1 MRKFKYNM
9 FDEITSP
16 TLILS
21 TKYHKHIGSI
31 NNVDSNIA
39 SDFNMASH
47 QEISFDVYKTLDGEP
62 CTLWDQ
68 IVDFKYLYVPEHNEY
83 YELTVSIDDADNTI
97 KHCVGISAGEQELS
111 QRYLRDFH
119 CNDET
124 DILMDDYVVTVFYN
138 PNDPKGSLLDRV
150 LHDKC
155 PDWSIGHVDGT
166 IANIQ
171 RTFTADNTTIYDFLV
186 NTVATEIGCLFK
198 FDSVNKKINAYDLKN
213 TCADKCNNC
222 EYVGFINETCPK
234 CGSSNIDHGCGFRGE
249 FTDKCPKCGK
259 KHYIRSYGAWKNVYV
274 SPENTALQITVDG
287 DSESVKN
294 CFKIVG
300 GDDLM
305 TATVVNINPN
315 HSSYIYRFSDD
326 MKADMPTELVKR
338 LDEYEAEYRENL
350 KNYTDYTN
358 YWYDEIDQVMEYQTR
373 MMPETPIPQDT
384 TAKTQLDNLVTA
396 VTDEH
401 FAVSVQDI
409 NVDTLTI
416 YNNSVEGYA
425 KVLVDPRYTVEV
437 SDGAISSVMSGQRVW
452 TGKFTVK
459 SLGGLN
465 AEGKEDT
472 ATTPTAISLV
482 VNDDFEN
489 FLQQKIQKSLDRKD
503 AAFITIFNIENDNEF
518 KAALKLYSLDRL
530 SSFSNTYQSV
540 LEILIKQKVNDP
552 NAKVYTQTTY
562 NEVYV
567 PYYNR
572 KGWIDA
578 EMGVRENEVNE
589 HQAAADTWD
598 EKRKEIQTALDLETY
613 LGEDLYKIFV
623 LYLREDTYSNSN
635 YISDGLDNAE
645 EIEKARELFTV
656 AESELIKASELQFT
670 LTGQLA
676 NFLNTEEFKD
686 FKDEFEIGDWIICR
700 ADDHIYRLRIINVN
714 YSYDDPENIQI
725 TFSNVIRGGTFM
737 SDVAS
742 ILSKAGSMATS
753 YNYVAHQANQGNN
766 ASNVIDGM
774 LEDGVNTGVFNIIA
788 GNNQD
793 VIIDEHGITAKEYD
807 DVEMAYSPKQLKITS
822 RYIAFTDD
830 NWAHSTLG
838 LGEQDYIYWDEDS
851 KAFVESTG
859 YGISAKFMNAGYI
872 KGSQIIAGEIISDN
886 YDEDNE
892 EGAYIDLNDGYFT
905 FADGKLKFDGTDL
918 TISAKIDASVIDD
931 ATITNSSINNGNFIV
946 SKTGNVV
953 LNGTVS
959 GTAWATKQDKLTAGD
974 NVSISAANVI
984 SAVDTTYTAGE
995 NITIDENNVISA
1007 TGGSD
1012 YEELTR
1018 EEYNALTDAEKNN
1031 GSQYF
1036 VKDMHDIEWDDEPTY
1051 VGELFQINNDMLS
1064 PDWTGQWAE
1073 QPRFFFNGTDCRY
1086 CYNNYSDHGYNDN
1099 RLMHPEYN
1107 HGGDSSMN
1115 IYIIEGAPVET
1126 HYCAIYHCIYGLN
1139 VTTVLWFPK
1148 DLIDSGQAT
1157 LCLTGFYST
1166 VPCEILAYHVWNNW
1180 DTPSAYSS
1188 ITTYQF
1194 AGGFTSLSDY
1204 IEAGGQEAWDKIWF
1218 CNCPL
1223 LCGMNFFDFNEES
1236 EQTLLDYLSTR
1247 EDNYPT
1253 IFQGNYLLYRDNI
1266 MLPYEIGTLM
1276 LNSVDYTG
1284 RPETEPIVDVM
1295 VDGTSVVEKHKAYID
1310 LTGKQDVLT
1319 AGDNITIENNV
1330 ISATSNT
1337 EYNELTQAEYNA
1349 LTQEEKM
1356 NGTLYFITD
1365 AGGGGGGGSSVVP
1378 NPQGTPTDTLNT
1390 IGIDDVIYDIAGSGG
1405 GGTSGG
1411 VYTETVL
1418 WEDPNGL
1425 TFYPQSQQ
1433 TITLSESIDKF
1444 DLLYLDT
1451 TIDGDATYH
1460 NTNIVSVRSLYRD
1473 GKFNG
1478 VVNIGGHQYNV
1489 PSYAVDDTT
1498 HLTLV
1503 GYASANP
1510 MVAWKVVGIKVS
1522 GNYFTPQIY
1531 SLEERGIGTWVDDKP
1546 LYAKTVSFTAPSGS
1560 GNHSIMDVSGLDID
1574 SLINIEG
1581 KGSYQ
1586 GYLYTFPTRSAFFA
1600 VEQDYLKFNVSN
1612 DDWGGYTMNVTLL
1625 YTKTTDVAGSG
1636 SYNSLAVPMLHYDNT
1651 EKIVGTYFGKTL
1663 YEKSYQNIAGTGTM
1677 VNVTL
1682 SDLSNIETIF
1692 IVPEASASTDVV
1704 PFPYVHYDSG
1714 NLIGGFF
1721 SISNGVPT
1729 LNVRRGSSMADVGLK
1744 YLTVRYTKTA

>member
-31 NNVDSNIA
+31 NNVGINIA

-213 TCADKCNNC
+213 TC
-222 EYVGFINETCPK
+222 
-234 CGSSNIDHGCGFRGE
+234 SSCGFRGE
-249 FTDKCPKCGK
+249 FTDKCPKCGSTE
-259 KHYIRSYGAWKNVYV
+259 YIRSYGAWKNVYV
-274 SPENTALQITVDG
+274 SPENTALQVTVDG

-409 NVDTLTI
+409 NVSTLTI
-416 YNNSVEGYA
+416 YNNSVEGYT

-503 AAFITIFNIENDNEF
+503 AAFTTIFNIEDDNEF

-578 EMGVRENEVNE
+578 EMGVRESDVAE

-725 TFSNVIRGGTFM
+725 TFSNVVRGGTFM

-807 DVEMAYSPKQLKITS
+807 DVEMEYSPKQLKITS

-931 ATITNSSINNGNFIV
+931 ATITDSSINNGGNFIV

-953 LNGTVS
+953 LNGNVS

-1018 EEYNALTDAEKNN
+1018 EEYNVLTDAEKNN
-1031 GSQYF
+1031 GTQYF

-1223 LCGMNFFDFNEES
+1223 LCGMNFFDFNEEA

-1253 IFQGNYLLYRDNI
+1253 IFQGNYFLYRDNI
-1266 MLPYEIGTLM
+1266 MLPYDVGTLM

-1405 GGTSGG
+1405 GTSGG

-1425 TFYPQSQQ
+1425 TFYPQSPQ

-1586 GYLYTFPTRSAFFA
+1586 DYLYSFPTRTAFFA
-1600 VEQDYLKFNVSN
+1600 IEQDYLKFNVSD
-1612 DDWGGYTMNVTLL
+1612 DDWGGYIINATLF

-1692 IVPEASASTDVV
+1692 IVPEASASTDLV
-1704 PFPYVHYDSG
+1704 PFPYVHYDTG

-1721 SISNGVPT
+1721 TISNGVPT